1 LLRNVADWDRFV
13 NQPSFTDSVTVTPNG
28 ILAALWRLFL
38 KDVNAGNVSDVV
50 VAMRIDRNGKVVKRL
65 DKYGVVI
72 YKVAKKRRR

>member
-13 NQPSFTDSVTVTPNG
+13 NQPSFTDSVTPNG
-28 ILAALWRLFL
+28 IRAALGRLFL